1 MRKIYY
7 LSGALC
13 NISISH
19 CKSIIFLLN
28 QNNLFSDFL
37 IFVLFNNFKIMDYL
51 NAIIAALIVAEVA
64 IVGGMVKI
72 IIKLFASSLKMF
84 LIVILDFWTWSTSTL
99 VNYLLKKF

>member
-7 LSGALC
+7 LSGASC
-13 NISISH
+13 NISILH

-84 LIVILDFWTWSTSTL
+84 FIVILDFWTWSTSTL